1 MSFVNRLHFQRRC
14 GRVSDC
20 RKGLCGES
28 VRYDMDKGLVHI
40 YCGHGKGK
48 TSAAIGKA
56 IQAASCGKTV
66 MIIQFLKKRQSDE
79 IGFIRR
85 LEPEIKLFR
94 FERSDE
100 CYEELS
106 EEQRAEETVNIRNG
120 MGFARKV
127 ISTQGCDVLI
137 LDEVLG
143 LVETGIITREELKTL
158 IEMKDEEMHL
168 ILTGVNRCESLW
180 ELADEVTV
188 MERMKP

>member
-1 MSFVNRLHFQRRC
+1 MVELGIVTGDIEDH
-14 GRVSDC
+14 
-20 RKGLCGES
+20 

-48 TSAAIGKA
+48 TSAALGKA

-94 FERSDE
+94 FERSE
-100 CYEELS
+100 QSFESLS
-106 EEQRAEETVNIRNG
+106 EEERAEESMNIRNG
-120 MGFARKV
+120 MNFARKV

-143 LVETGIITREELKTL
+143 LVEAGITTKEELKSL
-158 IEMKDEEMHL
+158 VELKDEEMDL
-168 ILTGVNRCESLW
+168 ILTGVNESEELW
-180 ELADEVTV
+180 GLADEVTV
-188 MERMKP
+188 MESKRP

>member
-1 MSFVNRLHFQRRC
+1 
-14 GRVSDC
+14 
-20 RKGLCGES
+20 
-28 VRYDMDKGLVHI
+28 
-40 YCGHGKGK
+40 
-48 TSAAIGKA
+48 
-56 IQAASCGKTV
+56 
-66 MIIQFLKKRQSDE
+66 
-79 IGFIRR
+79 
-85 LEPEIKLFR
+85 
-94 FERSDE
+94 
-100 CYEELS
+100 
-106 EEQRAEETVNIRNG
+106 